1 MRSKISVVINT
12 LNEEENIKRA
22 IDSVATI
29 ADEIVLCDMYST
41 DKTVEIAKKLGA
53 KIFYHKNIGFVEP
66 ARNFAVSKAEGDW
79 VLVLDAD
86 EEISA
91 KLSEHL
97 KKIVELNNCDF
108 VNIPRKNII
117 FGKWMHASMWWPDP
131 LIRFFRKGTVIW
143 SDEIHRPPTT
153 KGVEFNLPFEQ
164 DLAITHYNYKSIS
177 EFLLRMDR
185 YSTIQAEEIFDK
197 GEKFNWRDLVTK
209 PLNEFLSRFFAHRG
223 FEDGV
228 HGLALALLQ
237 SFSFLIVYL
246 KLWELEKFK
255 EEKLAVK
262 EVEDLAK
269 KSGKEINYWF
279 RYIDLSSNPLLAAL
293 QKAKNKLT
301 S

>member
-1 MRSKISVVINT
+1 
-12 LNEEENIKRA
+12 
-22 IDSVATI
+22 
-29 ADEIVLCDMYST
+29 MYST

-53 KIFYHKNIGFVEP
+53 KVFYHKNIGFVEP
-66 ARNFAVSKAEGDW
+66 ARDFAVSKAEGDW

-117 FGKWMHASMWWPDP
+117 FGKWMHASMWWPD
-131 LIRFFRKGTVIW
+131 LLTRFFKKGAVVW
-143 SDEIHRPPTT
+143 SNEIHRPPVAN
-153 KGVEFNLPFEQ
+153 GVGFTLPNEEE
-164 DLAITHYNYKSIS
+164 LSIIHYNYKSVS
-177 EFLLRMDR
+177 EFLIRMDK
-185 YSTIQAEEIFDK
+185 YSTIQAKEIFDK
-197 GEKFNWRDLVTK
+197 GEKFIWKDLISK

-237 SFSFLIVYL
+237 SFSFIIVYL

-255 EEKLAVK
+255 EEKLIVK
-262 EVEDLAK
+262 EVGFLAK
-269 KSGKEINYWF
+269 KSGKDIDYWF
-279 RYIDLSSNPLLAAL
+279 RYVNLSSNPLLAVL